1 VREVKH
7 QWGDFS
13 VSQED
18 SSRRAAHLYHR
29 QTDVVFGERL
39 RGGARA
45 GDVVE
50 VGELT
55 PVVEGMVVGE
65 AVEKLSHPPGE
76 ALNFPDAAKANR
88 GISGEQIEAAARV
101 ERTQGFRQDANV
113 DSILWRR

>member
-1 VREVKH
+1 MVQTAGRTKD
-7 QWGDFS
+7 G
-13 VSQED
+13 
-18 SSRRAAHLYHR
+18 SRQRAAHLYHR
-29 QTDVVFGERL
+29 QADVVFGERL

-76 ALNFPDAAKANR
+76 ALDFPDAAQANR

-101 ERTQGFRQDANV
+101 ESTQGFR
-113 DSILWRR
+113 